1 MKYFILIW
9 AALWRK
15 PTRTILT
22 MLSVVVAFVLFGVL
36 QGFNANINSLND
48 AASNRLWTM
57 SRVGQTEAIP
67 FANAAQ
73 IRGIPG
79 VRHVADISFFGGY
92 FQDSRNS
99 ISAYATTVREM
110 AAVYPELNITP
121 EQVKAMEA
129 TRIGALVGK
138 PLADRLGW
146 KVGDHVPLGTTIWTD
161 KSGSNTW
168 PVDIVG
174 IFDVDPTFRSSN
186 LADALWINQTYFDE
200 ARRFGN
206 GGIHQFLISIDDP
219 HRAAEI
225 GKAIDKLFEN
235 SPYETRT
242 QPENAAIAAQL
253 KQFADINFIV
263 SAIVGAVFFTLLF
276 LTANTMLQSVRERV
290 PELAVLRTLGY
301 SGKAVLA
308 LVLVEAFLMCTCAA
322 FIGLGVAWFAM
333 KGIQKVVN
341 LGDMQPEVLISGI
354 VIATV
359 LALISGL
366 PPALRAK
373 RLNIVDA
380 LADR

>member
-1 MKYFILIW
+1 VKYFILIW

-15 PTRTILT
+15 PARTILT
-22 MLSVVVAFVLFGVL
+22 MLSVIVAFVLFGVL
-36 QGFNANINSLND
+36 QGFNANINSLNS

-73 IRGIPG
+73 IRRIPG

-92 FQDSRNS
+92 FQDSHNS
-99 ISAYATTVREM
+99 IGAYATTVREM

-129 TRIGALVGK
+129 TRTGALVGK
-138 PLADRLGW
+138 PLADKLGW
-146 KVGDHVPLGTTIWTD
+146 KVGDHIPLGTTIWTD

-174 IFDVDPTFRSSN
+174 IFAVDPSFRSSN

-219 HRAAEI
+219 HHAAEI
-225 GKAIDKLFEN
+225 SQAIDKLFEN
-235 SPYETRT
+235 SPNETRT

-276 LTANTMLQSVRERV
+276 LTANTMLQSVRERI

-301 SGKAVLA
+301 SGRAVLA
-308 LVLVEAFLMCTCAA
+308 LVLVEAFLMCACAA
-322 FIGLGVAWFAM
+322 FIGLGLAWFAM
-333 KGIQKVVN
+333 KGIQKIVN
-341 LGDMQPEVLISGI
+341 LGDLQPAVLITGI
-354 VIATV
+354 AIATL
-359 LALISGL
+359 LALASGL
-366 PPALRAK
+366 PPAWRAK

-380 LADR
+380 LAGR